1 MNSFYFPG
9 DSLLHLSAF
18 SGNES
23 AGLFLLAQ
31 GAQPNHANKKG
42 ETPLHASAL
51 KGHERLVREL
61 LKRYELF
68 FFHFNYK
75 FQQTLENFLIF
86 RDMFLDLKLFYL
98 LMIFAYF
105 GHCFIFFVSFSHK
118 QDHAYYLY

>member
-1 MNSFYFPG
+1 MSSPYLPG

-61 LKRYELF
+61 LKRY
-68 FFHFNYK
+68 
-75 FQQTLENFLIF
+75 
-86 RDMFLDLKLFYL
+86 
-98 LMIFAYF
+98 
-105 GHCFIFFVSFSHK
+105 
-118 QDHAYYLY
+118 